1 MKTTVEIPNEEL
13 SQLIAYT
20 GAQTK
25 KEAINLAIKSYN
37 KRQRLTALAERLG
50 TFENFMEAGEL
61 NSMRKE

>member
-1 MKTTVEIPNEEL
+1 MKTTVEIPSEEL